1 MGDTDAAYD
10 DAEHLFYEALCKFI
24 EHGRIKYIPD
34 DQLTIT
40 LKYFVEHENLAMID
54 RLAIYFDLNKIDRNI
69 VIQYLLQNNLVVSL
83 AHVCTQGNES

>member
-1 MGDTDAAYD
+1 
-10 DAEHLFYEALCKFI
+10 
-24 EHGRIKYIPD
+24 
-34 DQLTIT
+34 
-40 LKYFVEHENLAMID
+40 MID